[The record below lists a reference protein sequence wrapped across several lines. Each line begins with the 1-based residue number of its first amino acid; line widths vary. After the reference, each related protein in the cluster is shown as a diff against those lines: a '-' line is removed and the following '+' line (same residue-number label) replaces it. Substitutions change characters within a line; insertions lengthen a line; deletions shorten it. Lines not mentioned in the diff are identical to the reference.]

1 MNTVKK
7 LLSLVIMMSIL
18 TCVSLPANAVTSTLY
33 VSAGSTA
40 YSTETS
46 KTTKTRKTCHIAL
59 TFVQF
64 SNYPQNSIPSGYY
77 VYAALCPYLSTSD
90 ATDTAGF
97 SMVSSSGY
105 YYNYHSG
112 QGGNDQRYRLKT
124 YSNLNIYY
132 SATFDWTANGQA
144 AS

>member
-7 LLSLVIMMSIL
+7 LLSLVVMMSIL
-18 TCVSLPANAVTSTLY
+18 TCVSLPASAITSTLY

-40 YSTETS
+40 YSSETS
-46 KTTKTRKTCHIAL
+46 TTTKTRKTCHIAL
-59 TFVQF
+59 ISVQF
-64 SNYPQNSIPSGYY
+64 SNYPKDNIPSGYY
-77 VYAALCPYLSTSD
+77 IYAALCPSYASVD

-112 QGGNDQRYRLKT
+112 YGGNGQTYRLKT

-132 SATFDWTANGQA
+132 SATFSWTANGQA
-144 AS
+144 A